1 MTRDTSHAGKK
12 GNVLSNSLKYK
23 YKLNKQHQKN
33 NLHITNHATR
43 FSSNCFNQLKRVCSH
58 VLMSSIMPTSIFQR
72 SFLQVN
78 QDFKAST
85 DATLSTQSILT
96 ITFSTFSANGKTVLS
111 RTLQEKKKCWV
122 AFFLM
127 HFLFLSPIL
136 VTISCM
142 KQGPQIVSHN
152 PIITATRWKV
162 QCDRHRGTLSAP
174 ENWHHY

>member
-1 MTRDTSHAGKK
+1 MLRSNSLFDEKVIQRADMTRDTRHAGKK

-23 YKLNKQHQKN
+23 YKLNKQQQKN

-96 ITFSTFSANGKTVLS
+96 ITFSTFSANGKTKFCLEPYKKRKNAVWLS
-111 RTLQEKKKCWV
+111 FLCI
-122 AFFLM
+122 FFSSLP
-127 HFLFLSPIL
+127 FL
-136 VTISCM
+136 
-142 KQGPQIVSHN
+142 
-152 PIITATRWKV
+152 
-162 QCDRHRGTLSAP
+162 
-174 ENWHHY
+174 